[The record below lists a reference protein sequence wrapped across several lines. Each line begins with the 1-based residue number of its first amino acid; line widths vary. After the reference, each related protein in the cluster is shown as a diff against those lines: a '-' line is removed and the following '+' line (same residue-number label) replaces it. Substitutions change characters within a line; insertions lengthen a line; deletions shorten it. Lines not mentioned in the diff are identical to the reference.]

1 MIRVSARGLDP
12 PELPMTAAEAIQ
24 HFTLTEFE
32 VQEIV
37 KYDKQI
43 YYVGQNC
50 KTKVKGHPIKM
61 V

>member
-1 MIRVSARGLDP
+1 
-12 PELPMTAAEAIQ
+12 MTAAEAIQ

-32 VQEIV
+32 IQEIV
-37 KYDKQI
+37 KYDKEI